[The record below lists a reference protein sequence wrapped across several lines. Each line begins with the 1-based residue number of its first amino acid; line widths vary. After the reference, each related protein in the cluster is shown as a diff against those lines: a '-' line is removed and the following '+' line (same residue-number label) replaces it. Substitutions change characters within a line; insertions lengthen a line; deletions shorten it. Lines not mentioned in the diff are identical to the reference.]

1 MIYVV
6 CKPESFFYDIY
17 EIINIYFP
25 HEKIVDMKDDSAIP
39 EGSMLIEVSYSL
51 NDGNVTSDCMLLM
64 NAGQEYTSL
73 GSYSESCA
81 VEDST
86 RKTIKYCIKLSVFKL
101 LKGFT
106 KSEIPWG
113 ILTGIRPSKIVSEL
127 RSKGAGMDEIRGIL
141 KSRYLIRDDKIKL
154 VSDISNNSYDRLNCD
169 KNKISV
175 YIGIPFCPSICVY
188 CSFGSC
194 TISGYRQYLDSYID
208 ALEYE
213 ITTAASFINSHFKID
228 TIYVGGGTPTS
239 LNDNQFERLTGI
251 ICKNFMNHGVREF
264 TIEAGRPDT
273 IDRSKLEAMKAAGVS
288 RISINPQSMNE
299 DTLKRIGRNHRV
311 EDIIEKYNLARRCG
325 FDKIN
330 MDMIL
335 GLPGEDLDDVKNTLD
350 RIIGLSPEN
359 ITVHTMAIKR
369 ASKLKENIIE
379 NRPISL
385 PENGLVEKMMDYVVE
400 TMDRYRYLPY
410 YMYRQKMMVGNLENV
425 GYCKPDFECIYNIQM
440 IEERETIAGFG
451 ADAVTKTVFT
461 DENRIERIANKKDI
475 KEYINSIVKS
485 TDGKIE
491 ALNMLV
497 KD

>member
-1 MIYVV
+1 MIYII
-6 CKPESFFYDIY
+6 CKPEGFFYDIY

-25 HEKIVDMKDDSAIP
+25 YEKIVDMKDDSALP

-51 NDGNVTSDCMLLM
+51 NDNNATSNCTLLV
-64 NAGQEYTSL
+64 NERQGYKSL
-73 GSYSESCA
+73 GSHSESCK
-81 VEDST
+81 VEDNPK
-86 RKTIKYCIKLSVFKL
+86 KTIKYCIKLSVFKL
-101 LKGFT
+101 LSDFT
-106 KSEIPWG
+106 KYQAPWG

-127 RSKGAGMDEIRGIL
+127 RATGIGMDEIRSIL

-154 VSDISNNSYDRLNCD
+154 VLDISNNSYNRLNRD

-213 ITTAASFINSHFKID
+213 ITTAASYINNHFKID

-239 LNDNQFERLTGI
+239 LDDNRFKRLTDI
-251 ICKNFMNHGVREF
+251 ICKNLMNNDVREF

-273 IDRSKLEAMKAAGVS
+273 INEYKLEAMKAAGVN

-299 DTLKRIGRNHRV
+299 DTLKRIGRNHNV
-311 EDIIEKYNLARRCG
+311 EDITEKFNLARRCG

-335 GLPGEDLDDVKNTLD
+335 GLPGEDLDDAKNTLD
-350 RIIGLSPEN
+350 RITRLSPEN

-369 ASKLKENIIE
+369 ASRLKENLIE
-379 NRPISL
+379 NRPVSL
-385 PENGLVEKMMDYVVE
+385 PESGLVEKMMDYVVE

-425 GYCKPDFECIYNIQM
+425 GYCKPDLECIYNIQM

-451 ADAVTKTVFT
+451 ADAVTKTVFV

-475 KEYINSIVKS
+475 KEYISSIVKS

-491 ALNMLV
+491 ALSMLV